1 MIIRAPGITKPNSI
15 CSEPVSSIDFY
26 PTMLEL
32 AGMPAKPEHYIDGI
46 SLVPL
51 LKGRSVEQRS
61 LFWHYPHYGNQG
73 GVPGGAIR
81 NGDWKLIEWYENGE
95 LELFNLK
102 EDIGENNN
110 LAKQYPERVRLLH
123 SKLKTW
129 RQSVNAKM
137 PAANPN

>member
-1 MIIRAPGITKPNSI
+1 MIIRAPGITRPNSI

-32 AGMPAKPEHYIDGI
+32 AGITPRREHQLDGV

-51 LKGRSVEQRS
+51 LKGQSFAQRP

-73 GVPGGAIR
+73 GAPGGAIR
-81 NGDWKLIEWYENGE
+81 DGNWKLIEWYENDE

-102 EDIGENNN
+102 EDIGEHDN
-110 LAKQYPERVRLLH
+110 LVKKWPERAGLLH

-129 RQSVNAKM
+129 RESVKAKM
-137 PAANPN
+137 PALNPG